1 MNDYQELERQPPEIT
16 AQFQLKKV
24 METLATVQRASPFYQ
39 RLFLAHSLNIHD
51 IKTWREFQLI
61 PPTTKDDIQEFNWDF
76 LCVDRSAVTEYTST
90 SGTLGKPVT
99 IALTASDVK
108 RLAYNEYRSFECAGG
123 GSSDLYQLM
132 LTMDRQFM
140 AGLAYYEGIRR
151 LGAGVVRAGPGFPS
165 MQFEIMQRLRPTIIV
180 VIPSF
185 LLKLID
191 YAQANAIELNK
202 LSVKNAICIGESIRL
217 EDLRL
222 NAIGRRI
229 ADSWNIGL
237 LGTYAA
243 TEMQTAFT
251 ECSHGKGGHLLSE
264 LIHVEILDSGN
275 QPVPPGQPGEI
286 VITTLGVEGMPLVRY
301 KTGDIASMFEEPCAC
316 GRTTPRIGPI
326 VGRLQNMIKLKGT
339 TVYPPA
345 VVETIHEQPGI
356 NDYVIEIYAD
366 EFKTDRIKVWLAVD
380 DSMQPTI
387 QEKLIERFQSTIKV
401 TPDMVFVPQREIE
414 IMQGAGG
421 ANRKIKKIVD
431 RRGQFAH

>member
-1 MNDYQELERQPPEIT
+1 
-16 AQFQLKKV
+16 
-24 METLATVQRASPFYQ
+24 
-39 RLFLAHSLNIHD
+39 
-51 IKTWREFQLI
+51 
-61 PPTTKDDIQEFNWDF
+61 
-76 LCVDRSAVTEYTST
+76 
-90 SGTLGKPVT
+90 
-99 IALTASDVK
+99 
-108 RLAYNEYRSFECAGG
+108 
-123 GSSDLYQLM
+123 
-132 LTMDRQFM
+132 
-140 AGLAYYEGIRR
+140 
-151 LGAGVVRAGPGFPS
+151 
-165 MQFEIMQRLRPTIIV
+165 
-180 VIPSF
+180 
-185 LLKLID
+185 
-191 YAQANAIELNK
+191 
-202 LSVKNAICIGESIRL
+202 
-217 EDLRL
+217 
-222 NAIGRRI
+222 
-229 ADSWNIGL
+229 
-237 LGTYAA
+237 
-243 TEMQTAFT
+243 MQTAFT